1 MRAVAES
8 PRVGLFVTC
17 IVDAIRPRIG
27 FAAISLLED
36 AGCRVEVPRAQ
47 TCCGQPALNSGDLQT
62 VTALARRFI
71 EAFEVY
77 DYVVAPSGSC
87 AGTIREFY
95 AKMLAEDERWASR
108 ARALSAK
115 TYEIMSFLV
124 DVLNYSPSGVTL
136 AAAATYHDSCHG
148 LRELGVFAQPRALL
162 GAVDGLELREL
173 EASEFCCGFG
183 GAFCVKYP
191 GISNAIVEEKAA
203 FIEKT
208 QADLLLA
215 GDLGCLMNMAGKL
228 HRRGSRVRAFHAIE
242 VLAGLANG
250 PAIGEEE

>member
-1 MRAVAES
+1 M
-8 PRVGLFVTC
+8 
-17 IVDAIRPRIG
+17 
-27 FAAISLLED
+27 
-36 AGCRVEVPRAQ
+36 
-47 TCCGQPALNSGDLQT
+47 
-62 VTALARRFI
+62 
-71 EAFEVY
+71 
-77 DYVVAPSGSC
+77 
-87 AGTIREFY
+87 
-95 AKMLAEDERWASR
+95 
-108 ARALSAK
+108 
-115 TYEIMSFLV
+115 
-124 DVLNYSPSGVTL
+124 DVLNYLPSGVTL
-136 AAAATYHDSCHG
+136 AGTATYHDSCHG

-173 EASEFCCGFG
+173 EASEICCGFG

-242 VLAGLANG
+242 VLAGLASG